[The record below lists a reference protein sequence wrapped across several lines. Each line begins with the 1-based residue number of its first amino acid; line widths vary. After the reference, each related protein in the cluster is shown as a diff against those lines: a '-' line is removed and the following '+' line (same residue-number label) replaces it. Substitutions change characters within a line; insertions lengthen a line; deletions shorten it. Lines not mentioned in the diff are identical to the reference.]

1 MNIIF
6 PNMKNLF
13 FIALFIFC
21 MGAAVAQNTQPQ
33 TVRGFNA
40 GSNTE
45 NGLSVVLGQSFG
57 GIYAQNGYEVTEGVA
72 QAQLKQEHYTATVNY
87 GEGYNDHGFTY
98 SDHTSVGTYN
108 NSRYEVHATQEG
120 YDLLT
125 TLILRVLKVVNCG
138 EIVYDGDNNPYPT
151 VAVAG
156 YCWTQKNLRTRHY
169 ADDNAEVSGSML
181 YHSDL
186 YPDEVHHD
194 TTYGRLYTW
203 ASATRA
209 GADGTVTPDEHGYV
223 QGVCPYGWHIPTAVE
238 KAALEALPVE
248 ELRTAELWVTPNA
261 NTNSTGFT
269 ALPAGKFN
277 AATQQFIGLGSQ
289 TDWWTVATTTT
300 IPASIQLQYYCNTPL
315 NGQPSANDGLSVRC
329 VKNE

>member
-1 MNIIF
+1 
-6 PNMKNLF
+6 MKKILS
-13 FIALFIFC
+13 IMIGLCVAVLSV
-21 MGAAVAQNTQPQ
+21 VAQ
-33 TVRGFNA
+33 TVPATVHGFNA
-40 GSNTE
+40 GSATE
-45 NGLSVVLGQSFG
+45 NHISAVVGQPFDAVFAVG
-57 GIYAQNGYEVTEGVA
+57 GYEVAEGVT

-87 GEGYNDHGFTY
+87 GEGYNDHGFSYPTT
-98 SDHTSVGTYN
+98 TSVGTYN
-108 NSRYEVHATQEG
+108 NSRYEVHSTQEG

-125 TLILRVLKVVNCG
+125 TLLLKVLKVVNCG